1 MKCQFCHKNEADR
14 IFYVD
19 HMNTEYQF
27 SVCESCL
34 QKMWQQSLASGYT
47 EAFQNYSGWWP
58 GQPEPRKFGEKVFP
72 EKADTELK
80 KKRQLSIHENQLK
93 RSGRLRKDMRKRRSF
108 GIILPGWR
116 RRCAPMKVN
125 LELYSPQMLNVFQKA
140 LRCAKEKGHR
150 FLGSEHL
157 LWGLAKET
165 GLSQRFGE
173 I

>member
-72 EKADTELK
+72 EEADTELK
-80 KKRQLSIHENQLK
+80 KKRQLSILKIQLK
-93 RSGRLRKDMRKRRSF
+93 EAAAQERYEEAAQLRDHIARMEKEV
-108 GIILPGWR
+108 
-116 RRCAPMKVN
+116 CAY
-125 LELYSPQMLNVFQKA
+125 E
-140 LRCAKEKGHR
+140 G
-150 FLGSEHL
+150 
-157 LWGLAKET
+157 
-165 GLSQRFGE
+165 
-173 I
+173 